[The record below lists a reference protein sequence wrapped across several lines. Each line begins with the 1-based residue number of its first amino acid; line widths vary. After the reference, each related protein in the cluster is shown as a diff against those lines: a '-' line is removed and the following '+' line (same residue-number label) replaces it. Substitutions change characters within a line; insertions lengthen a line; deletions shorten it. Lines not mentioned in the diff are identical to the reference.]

1 MYLIV
6 SPSYQEQRPGR
17 DMIIVAVAVCSLLTA
32 VRSATTMFVSGRLLW
47 VPSCSYIGVRGANGG
62 LSIVARAG
70 LDSSSS
76 PDRHVSEAM
85 YAL

>member
-1 MYLIV
+1 
-6 SPSYQEQRPGR
+6 
-17 DMIIVAVAVCSLLTA
+17 
-32 VRSATTMFVSGRLLW
+32 MFVSGRLLW